1 MAAFCFFN
9 LFWQEPHAGESAM
22 SDQNLYPPVD
32 PIKSGIKACCPRCGE
47 GKLFNGFLTVAPRC
61 NACGLDYSF
70 ADSGDGP
77 AAFVILIIGFIV
89 VGLALWM
96 EVNVSPPLWVH
107 FILWVPLA
115 IILSLLAMRWI
126 KGILINM
133 QYRNKAQPGRLDDG
147 K

>member
-1 MAAFCFFN
+1 
-9 LFWQEPHAGESAM
+9 M
-22 SDQNLYPPVD
+22 SDHNLYPPVD
-32 PIKSGIKACCPRCGE
+32 PLRSGITGHCPRCGE
-47 GKLFNGFLTVAPRC
+47 GKLFNGFLTVAPKCR
-61 NACGLDYSF
+61 ACGLDYSF

-89 VGLALWM
+89 VGAALWM
-96 EVNVSPPLWVH
+96 EVNYGPPLWVH

-115 IILSLLAMRWI
+115 IILSLVAMRSI

-133 QYRNKAQPGRLDDG
+133 QYRNKASQGRLDDG